1 MNVCAGL
8 GRVLG
13 NSGGRCGK
21 ICCIGAQKDG
31 ERAATKD
38 SGEFKNLFEQTDV
51 GGSEPG
57 QDK

>member
-1 MNVCAGL
+1 MFVTGL
-8 GRVLG
+8 GCFLG

-21 ICCIGAQKDG
+21 ICWIGAQKNG

-57 QDK
+57 

>member
-13 NSGGRCGK
+13 NSGGGCGK
-21 ICCIGAQKDG
+21 ICWIGAQKDG

-57 QDK
+57 